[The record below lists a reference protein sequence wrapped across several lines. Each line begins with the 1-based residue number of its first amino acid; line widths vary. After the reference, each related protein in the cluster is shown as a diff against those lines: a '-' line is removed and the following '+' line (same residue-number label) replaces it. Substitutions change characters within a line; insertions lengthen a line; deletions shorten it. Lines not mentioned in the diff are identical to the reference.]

1 MNKTTRRALPLG
13 SDVRILIILIA
24 ALLAV
29 FGTILP
35 GKYLTLRNFQSM
47 AVQLPELGLLAIAM
61 AVVMLTGGINLSI
74 IATANACGIVI
85 ATILVNTVSR
95 DAAIAESIGPV
106 LLALTAG
113 LTVSTLIGLVNGLLI
128 ACVGM
133 SPILA
138 TLGTMTIVEG
148 IFILVTRGRV
158 ISGFPEL
165 LLSVG
170 NSSLWGI
177 PISFLIFLAAAVLV
191 TVLLE
196 RTPFGQAVYMIG
208 SNSVATEFSG
218 VNVRRTTVL
227 LYALSG
233 LLCGISSVIMVSR
246 FNSARVGYG
255 ESYLLITV
263 LACVL
268 GGLNPDGGFGRIAG
282 LVLGLGVLQMMS
294 SGLNLLGF
302 SAHLTEAL
310 WGAIILLILFVRRAG
325 GSWFASLEKRRR
337 QPQQLPGAGS

>member
-268 GGLNPDGGFGRIAG
+268 GGLNPDGGFGRIVG

-337 QPQQLPGAGS
+337 QPQQLPGAGC

>member
-268 GGLNPDGGFGRIAG
+268 GGLNPDGGFGRIVG

-337 QPQQLPGAGS
+337 QPQHLPGAGS

>member
-268 GGLNPDGGFGRIAG
+268 GGLNPDGGIGRIVG
-282 LVLGLGVLQMMS
+282 WSWDLGC
-294 SGLNLLGF
+294 F
-302 SAHLTEAL
+302 
-310 WGAIILLILFVRRAG
+310 R
-325 GSWFASLEKRRR
+325 
-337 QPQQLPGAGS
+337 